1 MLLRHTLV
9 LTAATALLVPAA
21 VEAAKPPKPTAPK
34 LTIAAAPS
42 PVTFGRATT
51 LSGKLTGGKNA
62 SNQTVAVQADTAPFD
77 GTYADV
83 ASVQTDAN
91 GNWTA
96 TNAPGALT
104 RYRAQ
109 AKTSPPATSPTVDV
123 NVRLRVRVHVSDRT
137 PARGQRVRFFG
148 TVAPAHDGATARI
161 QRRRA
166 DGSWRTVAKTP
177 LTDAG
182 TAVSDY
188 AKRVKVT
195 RTGTYRVRAASGDGD
210 HLRGTSG
217 TRRLRVTG

>member
-1 MLLRHTLV
+1 
-9 LTAATALLVPAA
+9 
-21 VEAAKPPKPTAPK
+21 
-34 LTIAAAPS
+34 
-42 PVTFGRATT
+42 VTFGGSTT

-62 SNQTVAVQADTAPFD
+62 AGQTVVVQADAAPLE

-83 ASVQTDAN
+83 ATVATDAN

-96 TNAPGALT
+96 HTSPGALT

-109 AKTSPPATSPTVDV
+109 AKSSPPATSGTVDV

-137 PARGQRVRFFG
+137 PARGQRVRFSG
-148 TVAPAHDGATARI
+148 TVAPAHDGATVRI

-166 DGSWRTVAKTP
+166 DGSWHTVARTT
-177 LTDAG
+177 LQDG
-182 TAVSDY
+182 GQSVSRY
-188 AKRVKVT
+188 AKRVKIT

-217 TRRLRVTG
+217 TRRLRVAG